1 MTSSPLPHADQ
12 ALALAHQRG
21 VLRASDLQA
30 LGIPQIVLARLTASG
45 RLERIARGLY
55 RLPGQ
60 VSSEH
65 ETLTTVARRVPQA
78 VFCLLTALQFHG
90 LTTQMPRE
98 VWITMPRGSHVPQLD
113 YPPLH
118 MVQCPLAA
126 LGAGVEHVTRDQVVL
141 QVYGVARTVADCFK
155 FRNRIG
161 LDVAIEALKD
171 ALEQKKTTADELWH
185 FATLGRVA
193 NLMRPYLEALQ

>member
-1 MTSSPLPHADQ
+1 MTFSPLPHADQ
-12 ALALAHQRG
+12 ALALAQDRG

-30 LGIPQIVLARLTASG
+30 LGIPQIVLARLTACG

-60 VSSEH
+60 AASEH

-90 LTTQMPRE
+90 LTTQLPRE

-113 YPPLH
+113 YPSLH
-118 MVQCPLAA
+118 MVQCPLTA
-126 LGAGVEHVTRDQVVL
+126 LGVGVEQVICDQVVL

-161 LDVAIEALKD
+161 LDVAIEALKG
-171 ALEQKKTTADELWH
+171 ALEQKKTNADELWH
-185 FATLGRVA
+185 FAKLDRVT